1 MKTFATVAFLAA
13 LPLLAACR
21 RDAPPPPPAAE
32 PAGDTASAAPAT
44 ALGRTVAKAMEEA
57 RKELRTGNLGL
68 NGNYDVRINGKR
80 LSRNAGT
87 LPPAHITPEGQ
98 LVVDG
103 RDVAMD
109 DASRALARDYR
120 NHLIAIA
127 ETGMDLGVQ
136 GADLGMRAARDAIG
150 SLLRGDTEEM
160 EKRIEKE
167 AKQLEASAMRICD
180 DLPGLL
186 DTQQAL
192 AAAVPAFVPYAKM
205 ESSDIADCHEGGVAV
220 LSDEE
225 AKAPTEA
232 QPEAAPAD
240 APPAKAP

>member
-1 MKTFATVAFLAA
+1 MLRRALVLAA
-13 LPLLAACR
+13 LASL
-21 RDAPPPPPAAE
+21 PAA
-32 PAGDTASAAPAT
+32 AFAVSSVFVYQG
-44 ALGRTVAKAMEEA
+44 
-57 RKELRTGNLGL
+57 ELRDN
-68 NGNYDVRINGKR
+68 
-80 LSRNAGT
+80 
-87 LPPAHITPEGQ
+87 ITAA
-98 LVVDG
+98 VKG
-103 RDVAMD
+103 R
-109 DASRALARDYR
+109 
-120 NHLIAIA
+120 
-127 ETGMDLGVQ
+127 
-136 GADLGMRAARDAIG
+136 IG